1 VLDLGATPIFEESIR
16 ASTVFISHGHLDHV
30 GAIFSHARAHA
41 VVCSGSAATYYVP
54 EAIRPQLEQ
63 ARDAMFALDGDERPT
78 QMKILGV
85 RPGDEVQL
93 GIRGLFCRVF
103 GVQHGLCPAVGYV
116 IGSRQDPVLKED
128 YRGLDKTAIH
138 ELISNGIDVKTRPIE
153 VLEVSYTGD
162 TSLDGLLTRKVTTE
176 EESERKSDLHLQ
188 QAFQCGLLLCEATF
202 LDDSKKSKDL
212 SCKRGH
218 LHIEDVVQLLEE
230 HKFTRGDQVLVLLH
244 ISDRYSAKAA
254 MSHIADALPS
264 KVANRCLV
272 AMSSHCNDHARALTH
287 LVQDNGCILLSD
299 YIALQNGDNRG
310 GSYFM

>member
-1 VLDLGATPIFEESIR
+1 MVLDLGATPIYAESIR

-41 VVCSGSAATYYVP
+41 VVCSGNTATYYVP
-54 EAIRPQLEQ
+54 EAIRPQLER
-63 ARDAMFALDGDERPT
+63 ARDAMFALDGDQRPT
-78 QMKILGV
+78 QMNIVGV

-103 GVQHGLCPAVGYV
+103 GVHHRLCPAVGYV
-116 IGSRQDPVLKED
+116 IGSRLDPVLKEE
-128 YRGLDKTAIH
+128 YHGLDKTAIH
-138 ELISNGIDVKTRPIE
+138 ELISKGVDVKTGPKE

-162 TSLDGLLTRKVTTE
+162 TSLDGLLTRNVPTGE
-176 EESERKSDLHLQ
+176 EWERRSDLYLQ

-212 SCKRGH
+212 SRERGH
-218 LHIEDVVQLLEE
+218 LHIDDIVQALEE
-230 HKFTRGDQVLVLLH
+230 HKFTRGDKLLVLLH

-272 AMSSHCNDHARALTH
+272 AISSHFDYRARALTH
-287 LVQDNGCILLSD
+287 LVQDNGCMLLSD
-299 YIALQNGDNRG
+299 YIALQNGQN
-310 GSYFM
+310 